1 MRKKGNRYTGRF
13 KVICQFEYY
22 LYGENYSMVYETFK
36 SVSYTHLSRSMTIVS
51 APNNQI

>member
-36 SVSYTHLSRSMTIVS
+36 
-51 APNNQI
+51 